1 MREGR
6 KEQIFNIE
14 RVTLP
19 MSYRKPEVAGA
30 YTRGKWS
37 AFDISYFP
45 IDQKNDDICVKYAKL
60 FCNQIRKE
68 MHERVPDKS
77 KDSLSIFKDK
87 DAEQVLRLLAN
98 TLTKQEKQRIKKLV
112 KDSYEALNVYNFF
125 LDTILH

>member
-30 YTRGKWS
+30 YIRGKWS
-37 AFDISYFP
+37 AFDIPILP

-68 MHERVPDKS
+68 MHERESLTRARTACRFLKTRMQNKS
-77 KDSLSIFKDK
+77 
-87 DAEQVLRLLAN
+87 
-98 TLTKQEKQRIKKLV
+98 
-112 KDSYEALNVYNFF
+112 
-125 LDTILH
+125 